1 MGRAYTEEDWQNMT
15 VAERWNTDYD
25 RMAYGW
31 ASEEE
36 PRPAHLSDLG
46 NSRMRELKKLQDTSH
61 VGGKDNSFYTLP
73 NPLNLTLGNT
83 DNASNLLGSI
93 SKYIGDVSGFSDY
106 IKDRD
111 YARNQHIKD
120 KRFQQAAL
128 SDGGITAYHPSNA
141 PYNRNAKLRALQSGT
156 FSRDPRTFKDD
167 GTINSL
173 GTASAKD
180 VVLSKLMAEQNRM
193 NNRVDNMFSNQ
204 VTDVGIP
211 GYKPVQHTPNTGKF
225 FDSMLSTAG
234 STREDFDKLTD
245 EKKSKLRGLM
255 SDYML
260 KYHNLP
266 SGNKV
271 ERHGNDD
278 YLRFNKNWWK
288 PSTWFDGK
296 GHSLVELWSPT
307 NLSKGFK
314 NWLENPEGELPAILP
329 DWAFDSKEEELAMAK
344 SMVEN
349 PYTTIASFF
358 MLKSPAGWTLDK
370 VTRFLFK
377 GYGGR
382 IALGAAAWAAA
393 EEQGYD
399 MSNFVKESVSS
410 GKDKLGELL
419 SKTEDLV
426 SGEDSW
432 NSAWKDLTNPTEKE
446 KEKETEAN
454 GNKSNVPNTSGKK
467 VAAGKGSWI
476 DRLHQPVSG
485 GAGYW
490 DTNFNRGM
498 EMLEYAG
505 TPLSKRGDHPSK
517 GWRASD
523 TAARKALAD
532 VAKARLSANSKS
544 IFGKVGQGDIEDS
557 IKDDVFKALGGD
569 KYMRWDPSDEELEQT
584 ISEAAI
590 AIQLLVNRGMEY
602 ITARDKVVGAIK

>member
-234 STREDFDKLTD
+234 STREDFNKLTD

-260 KYHNLP
+260 KYHGLP
-266 SGNKV
+266 SGGGDSQGGSVPVMPQQDPLGKLNKLMYGNTPDAKRPNIGPLNEQGEFQKSD
-271 ERHGNDD
+271 ERVYSSLSDFSPSAIWNDLKKD
-278 YLRFNKNWWK
+278 ANKFQEIKKEVPWVNTTVNNLEK
-288 PSTWFDGK
+288 LIGFETQEERETPIVNVPPYCQMA
-296 GHSLVELWSPT
+296 SLV
-307 NLSKGFK
+307 
-314 NWLENPEGELPAILP
+314 I
-329 DWAFDSKEEELAMAK
+329 
-344 SMVEN
+344 
-349 PYTTIASFF
+349 
-358 MLKSPAGWTLDK
+358 
-370 VTRFLFK
+370 
-377 GYGGR
+377 
-382 IALGAAAWAAA
+382 
-393 EEQGYD
+393 
-399 MSNFVKESVSS
+399 
-410 GKDKLGELL
+410 
-419 SKTEDLV
+419 
-426 SGEDSW
+426 
-432 NSAWKDLTNPTEKE
+432 
-446 KEKETEAN
+446 
-454 GNKSNVPNTSGKK
+454 
-467 VAAGKGSWI
+467 
-476 DRLHQPVSG
+476 
-485 GAGYW
+485 
-490 DTNFNRGM
+490 
-498 EMLEYAG
+498 
-505 TPLSKRGDHPSK
+505 
-517 GWRASD
+517 
-523 TAARKALAD
+523 
-532 VAKARLSANSKS
+532 
-544 IFGKVGQGDIEDS
+544 
-557 IKDDVFKALGGD
+557 
-569 KYMRWDPSDEELEQT
+569 
-584 ISEAAI
+584 
-590 AIQLLVNRGMEY
+590 
-602 ITARDKVVGAIK
+602 